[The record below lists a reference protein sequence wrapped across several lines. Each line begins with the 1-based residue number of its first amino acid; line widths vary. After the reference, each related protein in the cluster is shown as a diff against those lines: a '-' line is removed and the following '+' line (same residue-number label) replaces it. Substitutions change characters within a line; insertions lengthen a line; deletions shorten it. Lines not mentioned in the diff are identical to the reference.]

1 MRCHFAGHDVLDVAE
16 EVGLGFA
23 GYRVLN
29 RAHNAGDIGVGISRG
44 LLEGIGSALA
54 GLTGT
59 ENPEPQASASSRK
72 KLTPKKTS
80 AAAKSTTAK
89 NTATATKSTTTKKAA
104 TAAKST
110 TTKKAATAAKSTTAK
125 KTSSTK
131 AASGKKTLKGT
142 NP

>member
-1 MRCHFAGHDVLDVAE
+1 MAKK
-16 EVGLGFA
+16 
-23 GYRVLN
+23 
-29 RAHNAGDIGVGISRG
+29 G
-44 LLEGIGSALA
+44 LLESIVSSMLGEGSASTGDFLDTIEDALSDLTGNGDSSDGLLKGIGSALA

-72 KLTPKKTS
+72 KLTPKKT
-80 AAAKSTTAK
+80 AATAKSTTAR
-89 NTATATKSTTTKKAA
+89 KAA

-110 TTKKAATAAKSTTAK
+110 TTKKTATAAKSTTAK